1 MQDPTKKLLAG
12 TGKVL
17 DDRFGGAAML
27 KKQMKK
33 LFPDHWSFLLGEI
46 ALYSFVVLLLT
57 GVFLTF
63 FFKPSMTEVVYHG
76 TYAPL
81 DGIRM
86 SEAYKS
92 TIDLSFDV
100 RGGMLMRQIHHWA
113 AVVFIAAILVHM
125 MRNFFTGAFR
135 KPREV
140 NWLIGIT
147 LFVTAMLEGFLGY
160 TLPDDLLSG
169 VGLRIFVSVVF
180 EAIPIVGTY
189 LLFFVFGGQ
198 FPNGLAEEFTPRI
211 YVTHVLLVPA
221 ILLAL
226 VGAHLVLM
234 WYQKHTT
241 WASAKQTNKNT
252 VGMPFFPHFIAKTTA
267 FFMFVFGTLAL
278 LASFAQINPIWL
290 YGPYN
295 PVDVTAGA
303 QPDWY
308 IGILEGGLRMMPGVE
323 STFLGHTIPWNT
335 LVPALIV
342 PGILF
347 TFMALYPFIEKWV
360 IGDDT
365 EHHVLNRP
373 RNVPTRTGIGVAWLT
388 VYLVLWLGGG
398 NDIIAKTFS
407 LSFNTITWIF
417 RVAVF
422 LAPVIAFVVTKRIC
436 IGLQRKDEH
445 MLHEGVE
452 TGVIKRLPS
461 GGYEE
466 TTRPLSPNLLGR
478 LEANRPDVPE
488 DMPALTDGRG
498 VETKNGLAKRLR
510 VSAQRW
516 YTQDNV
522 VRAAHG
528 NGHAEHDGEGGI
540 EPGEERPE
548 LTSGRASE

>member
-17 DDRFGGAAML
+17 DDRFGGAAVL
-27 KKQMKK
+27 KKQLKK
-33 LFPDHWSFLLGEI
+33 IFPDHWSFLLGEI

-63 FFKPSMTEVVYHG
+63 FFKPSMQEVVYHG
-76 TYAPL
+76 SYTPL
-81 DGIRM
+81 DGIKM
-86 SEAYKS
+86 SEAYES
-92 TIDLSFDV
+92 TIRLSFDV
-100 RGGMLMRQIHHWA
+100 RGGLLMRQIHHWA
-113 AVVFIAAILVHM
+113 AVVFVAAIMVHM

-198 FPNGLAEEFTPRI
+198 FPNGLAGEFIPRI

-234 WYQKHTT
+234 WFQKHTT
-241 WASAKQTNKNT
+241 WASRKQTNKNT
-252 VGMPFFPHFIAKTTA
+252 IGMPFFPHFIAKTTA

-323 STFLGHTIPWNT
+323 SVFLGHTIAWNT

-360 IGDDT
+360 IGDDS

-466 TTRPLSPNLLGR
+466 TTRPLSPDLLGR

-498 VETKNGLAKRLR
+498 VEAKNGVVKRLR

-522 VRAAHG
+522 VRATHG
-528 NGHAEHDGEGGI
+528 NGHAEHEGEI
-540 EPGEERPE
+540 EPGDERPE
-548 LTSGRASE
+548 LTSGRTSD

>member
-17 DDRFGGAAML
+17 DDRFGGAAGL

-33 LFPDHWSFLLGEI
+33 IFPDHWSFLLGEI

-63 FFKPSMTEVVYHG
+63 FFKPSMQEVVYHG
-76 TYAPL
+76 SYAPL
-81 DGIRM
+81 DGIKM

-100 RGGMLMRQIHHWA
+100 RGGLLMRQIHHWA

-198 FPNGLAEEFTPRI
+198 FPNGLAGEFTPRI

-226 VGAHLVLM
+226 VGAHLILM
-234 WYQKHTT
+234 WFQKHTT
-241 WASAKQTNKNT
+241 WGSHKQTNRNT
-252 VGMPFFPHFIAKTTA
+252 IGMPFFPHFIAKTTA
-267 FFMFVFGTLAL
+267 FFMFVFGALAL

-323 STFLGHTIPWNT
+323 SVFLGHTIPWNT

-360 IGDDT
+360 SGDGA

-407 LSFNTITWIF
+407 MSFNTITWIF

-466 TTRPLSPNLLGR
+466 TTRPLSPELLGR

-498 VETKNGLAKRLR
+498 VEAKNGLVRRLR

-522 VRAAHG
+522 ARAAHG
-528 NGHAEHDGEGGI
+528 NGHAEPEEGELESGA
-540 EPGEERPE
+540 ERPE
-548 LTSGRASE
+548 LTSGRTSE

>member
-12 TGKVL
+12 TGKAL
-17 DDRFGGAAML
+17 DDRFGGAAGL

-33 LFPDHWSFLLGEI
+33 LFPDHWSFMLGEI

-63 FFKPSMTEVVYHG
+63 FFKPSMQEVVYHG
-76 TYAPL
+76 SYANL
-81 DGIRM
+81 DGLRM

-100 RGGMLMRQIHHWA
+100 RGGLLMRQIHHWA
-113 AVVFIAAILVHM
+113 ALLFVAAIMVHM
-125 MRNFFTGAFR
+125 MRIFFTGAFR

-147 LFVTAMLEGFLGY
+147 LFTLAMLEGFAGY

-189 LLFFVFGGQ
+189 LLFFTFGGP
-198 FPNGLAEEFTPRI
+198 FPDGLQGDFIPRLFI
-211 YVTHVLLVPA
+211 VHVLLVPG

-226 VGAHLVLM
+226 IGAHMLIM
-234 WYQKHTT
+234 WHQKHTV
-241 WASAKQTNKNT
+241 WASRKQTNRNT
-252 VGMPFFPHFIAKTTA
+252 VGFPFFPHFIAKTTA
-267 FFMFVFGTLAL
+267 FFMFVFGALAL
-278 LASFAQINPIWL
+278 LATFAQINPIWM

-308 IGILEGGLRMMPGVE
+308 IGILEGGLRIMPGVE
-323 STFLGHTIPWNT
+323 SVFLGHTIPWNT
-335 LVPALIV
+335 LIPALIV
-342 PGILF
+342 PGLLF
-347 TFMALYPFIEKWV
+347 TFMALYPFFEKWAT
-360 IGDDT
+360 GDNS

-373 RNVPTRTGIGVAWLT
+373 RNVPTRTGIGVAWLAA
-388 VYLVLWLGGG
+388 YMILLIAGG

-417 RVAVF
+417 RFAIF
-422 LAPVIAFVVTKRIC
+422 LGPVIAFVVTKRIC
-436 IGLQRKDEH
+436 IGLQRKEEH
-445 MLHEGVE
+445 LLHEGVE
-452 TGVIKRLPS
+452 TGVIKRLPT

-466 TTRPLSPNLLGR
+466 TTRTPSPELLGR
-478 LEANRPDVPE
+478 LETNRPDVPE

-498 VETKNGLAKRLR
+498 VEARNGIVKRLR

-522 VRAAHG
+522 ARGAHG
-528 NGHAEHDGEGGI
+528 DGHAEERGEV
-540 EPGEERPE
+540 EPGAQRPE
-548 LTSGRASE
+548 LTGGRTSD